1 MTVRNLDALF
11 KPKSIALIGA
21 SQKERSVGAVLGH
34 NLFRAG
40 FQGPILPVHPK
51 NPSVEGVLAYADID
65 ALPVVPDLAVIATP
79 PATVPDLIRRLGER
93 GCRGAVVITA
103 GFGEGAD
110 EAGMILRQA
119 MLDAARPHLLR
130 IIGPNCLGI
139 LVPGSGVNASFAH
152 VPALPGDIACVTQ
165 SGAVATALLDWATA
179 RGIGFSHVVSLGDS
193 ADVDFGDMMDYL
205 ALDPGT
211 KSVLLYIEGVTHARK
226 FMSAAR
232 ALSRLKPVVV
242 IKAGRH
248 QAAAAAAASHTG
260 AMAGSDAVYDAAF
273 RRAGMLRVTDLGDLF
288 AAVETLARL
297 PPVKGERV
305 AIITN
310 GGGVGVLATDA
321 LLDEGGI
328 LASLA
333 PETIA
338 RLDPLLPRTW
348 SRANPVDIIGDAPG
362 ARYCAA
368 LDGVLADPG
377 VDAILLLNSPT
388 AVASSMEAA
397 DAVIGHLK
405 RGDKP
410 VLTSWMGELEA
421 REARDRF
428 RAADLPSFFTPTEAV
443 KGLMHLVRHRRNQAQ
458 LQQLP
463 PAMPDSSPPERAI
476 VTEILATARAE
487 GREWLDEAET
497 KRVLAA
503 YGVPVVRTVAVETPE
518 DILTAAEGL
527 SLPLAVKIRSPDITH
542 KSDVGG
548 VALDLPS
555 VASAKEAA
563 AAMLRRVQAVKPDAH
578 IAGFTVQEM
587 IRRPGAFE
595 LILGVASDPTFGPVV
610 LFGHGGVAVEVRNDK
625 ALALPPLNMPLA
637 YELMQRTRISRQLA
651 GFRARPPADRD
662 AIAVA
667 LIQIAQLA
675 IDHPDLRELDINPLL
690 ADETGVVALDA
701 RIRVQ
706 DPAKAAPVAVP
717 PYPNQLETEMVIR
730 DGTRVSLR
738 PIRPE
743 DAPDIISMIELVDPE
758 DVRLRFFAPL
768 KSIPRPM
775 LARLTQ
781 IDYDR
786 EMAFVARPVNPD
798 GSLGPIWGT
807 VRLSCDADLMVGE
820 YAILIRSDIKGRGL
834 GYTLMHRIIDYG
846 RERKVGKIIGTILR
860 ENEPMLTMARDLGF
874 HLEVSKDDTG
884 VMEAELSFEPP
895 ILNRS

>member
-11 KPKSIALIGA
+11 KPKAIALIGA
-21 SQKERSVGAVLGH
+21 SRHERSVGAVLAR

-40 FQGPILPVHPK
+40 FQGPILPVHPR
-51 NPSVEGVLAYADID
+51 NLSVEGVLAYADID
-65 ALPVVPDLAVIATP
+65 ALPIVPDLAIIATP

-110 EAGMILRQA
+110 DAGMALRQA
-119 MLDAARPHLLR
+119 MLKAARPHLLR

-139 LVPGSGVNASFAH
+139 LVPGSGVNASFSH
-152 VPALPGDIACVTQ
+152 VAALPGDIACVTQ

-193 ADVDFGDMMDYL
+193 SDVDFGDMLDYL

-248 QAAAAAAASHTG
+248 QAAAAAASSHTG

-297 PPVKGERV
+297 PVLRGERV

-310 GGGVGVLATDA
+310 GGGMGVLATDA
-321 LLDEGGI
+321 LLDEGGV
-328 LASLA
+328 LATLA
-333 PETIA
+333 PETLTQ
-338 RLDPLLPRTW
+338 LDAALPHTW

-377 VDAILLLNSPT
+377 VDAVLLLNAPT
-388 AVASSMEAA
+388 AVASSVEAA
-397 DAVIGHLK
+397 EAVIGHLK
-405 RGDKP
+405 PGDKP
-410 VLTSWMGELEA
+410 VLTSWMGELD
-421 REARDRF
+421 ARDARNRF
-428 RAADLPSFFTPTEAV
+428 RTADLPSFSTPTDAV
-443 KGLMHLVRHRRNQAQ
+443 KGLMHLVRYRRNQAQ

-463 PAMPDSSPPERAI
+463 PVMPDAGPDSGTPDRAA
-476 VTEILATARAE
+476 VSAILATVRAE

-518 DILTAAEGL
+518 EILAAAADL

-542 KSDVGG
+542 KSDIGG

-555 VASAKEAA
+555 VESAKEAA
-563 AAMLRRVQAVKPDAH
+563 VAMLRRVQAVKPEAV

-595 LILGVASDPTFGPVV
+595 LIVGIASDPTFGPVV

-625 ALALPPLNMPLA
+625 ALALPPLNLPLA
-637 YELMQRTRISRQLA
+637 YELIQRTRIARQLA
-651 GFRARPPADRD
+651 GFRARPPANLE
-662 AIAVA
+662 AIASA
-667 LIQIAQLA
+667 LIQVAQLA
-675 IDHPDLRELDINPLL
+675 IDHPSLRELDINPLL

-706 DPAKAAPVAVP
+706 DPANAAPVAVP
-717 PYPNQLETEMVIR
+717 PYPNQLETEAVIR
-730 DGTRVSLR
+730 DGTRISLR

-743 DAPDIISMIELVDPE
+743 DAPDIISMIEQVAPE
-758 DVRLRFFAPL
+758 DVRLRFFSSL
-768 KSIPRPM
+768 KSIPRPL

-786 EMAFVARPVNPD
+786 EMAFVARPIDAD
-798 GSLGPIWGT
+798 GALGPIWGT
-807 VRLSCDADLMVGE
+807 VRLTCDADLTLGE

-834 GYTLMHRIIDYG
+834 GYTLMRQIIGYG
-846 RERKVGKIIGTILR
+846 QDRKVGKIVGTILR
-860 ENEPMLTMARDLGF
+860 ENEPMLTMARELGF
-874 HLEVSKDDTG
+874 RLAASAEDTG
-884 VMEAELSFEPP
+884 VMEAVMDVVS
-895 ILNRS
+895 N

>member
-1 MTVRNLDALF
+1 
-11 KPKSIALIGA
+11 
-21 SQKERSVGAVLGH
+21 
-34 NLFRAG
+34 
-40 FQGPILPVHPK
+40 
-51 NPSVEGVLAYADID
+51 
-65 ALPVVPDLAVIATP
+65 
-79 PATVPDLIRRLGER
+79 
-93 GCRGAVVITA
+93 
-103 GFGEGAD
+103 
-110 EAGMILRQA
+110 
-119 MLDAARPHLLR
+119 
-130 IIGPNCLGI
+130 
-139 LVPGSGVNASFAH
+139 
-152 VPALPGDIACVTQ
+152 
-165 SGAVATALLDWATA
+165 
-179 RGIGFSHVVSLGDS
+179 
-193 ADVDFGDMMDYL
+193 
-205 ALDPGT
+205 
-211 KSVLLYIEGVTHARK
+211 
-226 FMSAAR
+226 
-232 ALSRLKPVVV
+232 
-242 IKAGRH
+242 
-248 QAAAAAAASHTG
+248 
-260 AMAGSDAVYDAAF
+260 
-273 RRAGMLRVTDLGDLF
+273 MLRVTDLGDLF

-310 GGGVGVLATDA
+310 GGGIGVLATDA
-321 LLDEGGI
+321 LLDEGGV
-328 LASLA
+328 LATLS

-338 RLDPLLPRTW
+338 KLDPVLPHTW

-377 VDAILLLNSPT
+377 VDAILLLNAPT
-388 AVASSMEAA
+388 AVASSVEAA
-397 DAVIGHLK
+397 EAVIGHLK

-410 VLTSWMGELEA
+410 VLTCWMGDLEA
-421 REARDRF
+421 RGARDRF
-428 RAADLPSFFTPTEAV
+428 RAADLPSFFTPTDAV
-443 KGLMHLVRHRRNQAQ
+443 KGLMHLARYRRNQAQ

-463 PAMPDSSPPERAI
+463 PASPETGTPDRAV
-476 VTEILATARAE
+476 VTEILASVRAE

-518 DILTAAEGL
+518 EILTAAEGL

-548 VALDLPS
+548 VVLDLPS

-563 AAMLRRVQAVKPDAH
+563 VAMLRRVREVKPDAQ

-637 YELMQRTRISRQLA
+637 YDLMQRTRISRQLA

-662 AIAVA
+662 AIAGA

-675 IDHPDLRELDINPLL
+675 IDHPSLRELDINPLL
-690 ADETGVVALDA
+690 ADEAGVVALDA

-717 PYPNQLETEMVIR
+717 PYPNQLETEVVIR
-730 DGTRVSLR
+730 DGTLVSLR

-807 VRLSCDADLMVGE
+807 VRLSCDADLTVGE

-834 GYTLMHRIIDYG
+834 GYTLMHQIIGYG
-846 RERKVGKIIGTILR
+846 QERKVGKIVGTILR

-874 HLEVSKDDTG
+874 LLHVSADDTG
-884 VMEAELSFEPP
+884 VMEAVLP
-895 ILNRS
+895 ITSS